1 MSQRKTIKVTLP
13 SEKVAAFERAKSR
26 AEQLAMIKMSDT
38 QYASRL
44 IQWAL
49 DQQ

>member
-1 MSQRKTIKVTLP
+1 MSARKTIKVTLP
-13 SEKVAAFERAKSR
+13 SDKVALFEQAKAR
-26 AEQLAMIKMSDT
+26 AEQIAMIKMSDT

>member
-1 MSQRKTIKVTLP
+1 MSARKTIKVTLP
-13 SEKVAAFERAKSR
+13 SEKVVAFERAKAR